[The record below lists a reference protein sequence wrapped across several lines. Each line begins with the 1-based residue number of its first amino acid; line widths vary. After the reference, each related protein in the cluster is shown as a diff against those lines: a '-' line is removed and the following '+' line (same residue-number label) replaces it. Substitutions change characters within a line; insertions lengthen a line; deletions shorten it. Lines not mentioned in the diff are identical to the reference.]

1 MKASTDIIHSKAFN
15 TKFAID
21 ARPKNSIDQSKGF
34 IKWGRKNDHPAQLL
48 FWFNNSAQHGGIVK
62 GKARYIAGLSITSD
76 TAQMWLENANIKEDW
91 HQLIKKIALDETIF
105 GGYCLRVS
113 SNVFGQ
119 PVQYSHVDFAKCRIS
134 ECGGYVM
141 YCENWKDTYKFPIS
155 SFPLYKKGVVGTSM
169 YYYKAYSPNINKI
182 ESAYPEPEY
191 LPASLSIDTSCRL
204 ATYYNSLVQ
213 KNFNPSAI
221 VTIFNGETDQ
231 SKRQK
236 IVDRL
241 KQDQSGEDNAGDA
254 LVIFTTKDGKATEV
268 NTMAGHDLADQYI
281 ELGKEI
287 QQNILSGHNVNGV
300 LFKIKVE
307 GQLGTRTE
315 LIEAHEQ
322 FINEY
327 VKVKQEQLEEM
338 LETFYY
344 DKTGLTAEFEFE
356 QVEAIGLE
364 LPLDNQNV
372 INALSREELRY
383 IINKKYSLNLPVA
396 QEMQQAGGNSNLRG
410 LSAAENADMLRVVR
424 DYQKGRQG
432 MTESLAIS
440 RIMSYGISE
449 DEAKRHLNIQ
459 FSAQDKNAVFFAL
472 FEQYSHEISEED
484 EVIEIQ
490 AVKLAADALNK
501 EQIAVLDQ
509 IKGNPEVK
517 EEEIAKAT
525 GLGLAAVISAIAALA
540 TGAYIASIRD
550 FTPTEK
556 GTNKKTYPIDSE
568 VYTEYV
574 YDLSPSVSYA
584 SRPNKINSKLLE
596 TSHDFCKEMI
606 LKFGKRAISY
616 EGIQLLANDFGESA
630 WDFRGGFTNKGS
642 KTDNFCN
649 HVWSGITKIRRK
661 K

>member
-449 DEAKRHLNIQ
+449 EEAKRHLNIQ
-459 FSAQDKNAVFFAL
+459 MTSHDKNSIFLTL
-472 FEQYSHEISEED
+472 FNRYAHPISDED
-484 EVIEIQ
+484 EVIDIQ
-490 AVKLAADALNK
+490 NVKFGEAVKATVAEIKRSILN
-501 EQIAVLDQ
+501 EL
-509 IKGNPEVK
+509 KGNPSVSADVLK
-517 EEEIAKAT
+517 KKYNLSEEQYNRAFASLQTENF
-525 GLGLAAVISAIAALA
+525 ISISEGSV
-540 TGAYIASIRD
+540 TV
-550 FTPTEK
+550 TEK
-556 GTNKKTYPIDSE
+556 GLNKASEPIDSE

-574 YDLSPSVSYA
+574 YGLREDQAGKPLIIA
-584 SRPNKINSKLLE
+584 GTR
-596 TSHDFCKEMI
+596 DFCREMVT
-606 LKFGKRAISY
+606 LTRQKALSYEAISAM
-616 EGIQLLANDFGESA
+616 ENDLGENV
-630 WDFRGGFTNKGS
+630 WDFRGGFYNKDGEI
-642 KTDNFCN
+642 TPWCR
-649 HVWSGITKIRRK
+649 HVWKAVTKIRRK

>member
-105 GGYCLRVS
+105 GGYCLRIS

-141 YCENWKDTYKFPIS
+141 YCENRKDTYKFPIS

-449 DEAKRHLNIQ
+449 EEAKRHLNIQ
-459 FSAQDKNAVFFAL
+459 MTSHDKNSIFLTL
-472 FEQYSHEISEED
+472 FNRYAHPISDED
-484 EVIEIQ
+484 EVIDIQ
-490 AVKLAADALNK
+490 NVKFGEAVKATVAEIKRSILN
-501 EQIAVLDQ
+501 EL
-509 IKGNPEVK
+509 KGNPSVSADVLK
-517 EEEIAKAT
+517 KKYNLSEEQYNRAFASLQTENF
-525 GLGLAAVISAIAALA
+525 ISISEGSV
-540 TGAYIASIRD
+540 TV
-550 FTPTEK
+550 TEK
-556 GTNKKTYPIDSE
+556 GLNKASEPIDSE

-574 YDLSPSVSYA
+574 YGLREDQAGKPLIIA
-584 SRPNKINSKLLE
+584 GTR
-596 TSHDFCKEMI
+596 DFCREMVT
-606 LKFGKRAISY
+606 LTRQKALSYEAISAM
-616 EGIQLLANDFGESA
+616 ENDLGENV
-630 WDFRGGFTNKGS
+630 WDFRGGFYNKDGEI
-642 KTDNFCN
+642 TPWCR
-649 HVWSGITKIRRK
+649 HVWKAVTKIRRK